1 VNLPSEF
8 TLWIIA
14 AIGLGLIFGV
24 AIIAF
29 MNQLNFMFYQI
40 PDSFNEDAD
49 LYLTELASNNLF
61 LSGKIISIFTGC
73 FFAGGIAK
81 LVNRS
86 IQIRDTTAAG
96 IILILVGLIDLL
108 SAPYPVWYWII
119 SMLVYVPSS
128 IAGYYF
134 IKHYRE
140 QTVE

>member
-1 VNLPSEF
+1 MNLPSEF
-8 TLWIIA
+8 TLWKIS

-40 PDSFNEDAD
+40 PDSFNGDTD
-49 LYLTELASNNLF
+49 FYHIKLASNNLF

-86 IQIRDTTAAG
+86 IQITDAVAAG
-96 IILILVGLIDLL
+96 IILLLVGLIDLL
-108 SAPYPVWYWII
+108 SAPYPVWYWVI
-119 SMLVYVPSS
+119 SVLVYLPSS
-128 IAGYYF
+128 VAGYYF
-134 IKHYRE
+134 IKYYRK
-140 QTVE
+140 QTME